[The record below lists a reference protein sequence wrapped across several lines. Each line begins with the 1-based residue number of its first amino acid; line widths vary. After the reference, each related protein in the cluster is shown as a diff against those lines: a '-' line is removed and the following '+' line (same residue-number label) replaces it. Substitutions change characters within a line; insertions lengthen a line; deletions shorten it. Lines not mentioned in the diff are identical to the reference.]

1 MTEMLTSTGL
11 FAVVLTLGTYEVGLW
26 LRKKTGNAL
35 CNPLLISIMLVMAVS
50 GLLKIPAEAYGAKM
64 DGLSW
69 LLTPA
74 TVCLAVPLYEQVRV
88 LKKNL
93 PAIFAGVV
101 AGTATSLVCVGLMSR
116 FLALESPILASL
128 LPKSVTTAL
137 AIAIAEQMNGIPAVS
152 TAAVI
157 ITGIFGCVCGSGLCK
172 LLRIDSPVAQG
183 VAFGTASHVLGTSR
197 AAEISELTG
206 AVSSLSLVVA
216 GILTAICCPVW
227 FSLVG

>member
-35 CNPLLISIMLVMAVS
+35 CNPLLISIILVMAVL
-50 GLLKIPAEAYGAKM
+50 GLLKIPAETYGAKM

-101 AGTATSLVCVGLMSR
+101 
-116 FLALESPILASL
+116 ASL